1 MGNIENMRR
10 RPAIKSLAN
19 ISRGPLLT
27 GNLDRIGDEAL
38 LDPVVDLRKT
48 HHRNVHTAFRHG
60 STGDLRQSARIW
72 MVGIEIVFG
81 CGLTW
86 NGVPHSG
93 SGSNYQGAVRSPE
106 RISESFDGPP
116 VLFTNLR
123 ELREVA
129 SECAVIESAMN
140 YPIRLVCS
148 VAQTFRVFKTSSM
161 HLGSRGDKR
170 LGAGVGPRQSEHLMT
185 RIDELGN
192 DGRSDKASSPRKKY
206 THTVF
211 PFHS

>member
-19 ISRGPLLT
+19 IRRGSLLT
-27 GNLDRIGDEAL
+27 GHLDRIGDEAL
-38 LDPVVDLRKT
+38 LDRVVDLRET

-72 MVGIEIVFG
+72 MVGIELVFG

-93 SGSNYQGAVRSPE
+93 SGSDHQGAVRSHE
-106 RISESFDGPP
+106 RISEDFNGAL
-116 VLFTNLR
+116 VFFTNLR

-129 SECAVIESAMN
+129 SEC
-140 YPIRLVCS
+140 
-148 VAQTFRVFKTSSM
+148 
-161 HLGSRGDKR
+161 
-170 LGAGVGPRQSEHLMT
+170 
-185 RIDELGN
+185 
-192 DGRSDKASSPRKKY
+192 
-206 THTVF
+206 
-211 PFHS
+211 